1 MRTII
6 WLTTALLPLATGIAC
21 NQAPTATEDPIE
33 ARQIPE
39 SVRADAFS
47 AAEGNNRFAL
57 DLFQAIREKED
68 GNLFVS
74 PFSISTAFAMVYAG
88 ARGETQAQMADV
100 FHFTMDQERMHPAFG
115 ALLRSLDTGA
125 SFDGYRLNI
134 ANRLWGDDGFALL
147 PAYVDLTREHYGAD
161 LRQLDFGQPE
171 AARGTINDWVAE
183 KTEGKIENLIPPGM
197 INAYTK
203 LVLTNAIYFKG
214 RWLSRFDSDL
224 TQDRPFRLD
233 ATNTVS
239 VPTMTQDGKF
249 LLGGA
254 DGVQVL
260 DLPYETEDLSM
271 IFLLP
276 TAVDGLGALEDR
288 LTLENLRDWMDS
300 VHETEADLFIP
311 RFQVESKVTLKSVL
325 ADMGMPLA
333 FSESADFSGIDG
345 KRDLLIQDAVHKGYV
360 LVNEEGTEA
369 AAATAVGV
377 GTTSVPPAFRAD
389 HPFLILIWDRVTES
403 ILFLGRVADPSA

>member
-1 MRTII
+1 MRTITFLGLAAVC
-6 WLTTALLPLATGIAC
+6 LTAGGLACKDLPPGKTPL
-21 NQAPTATEDPIE
+21 E
-33 ARQIPE
+33 ARQLPE

-47 AAEGNNRFAL
+47 VAESNNRFAL
-57 DLFQAIREKED
+57 DLFQALRDQEE

-88 ARGETQAQMADV
+88 ARGETQAQMAQV
-100 FHFTMDQERMHPAFG
+100 FHFSMDQDRLHPAFG
-115 ALLRSLDTGA
+115 ALIRSLETGA
-125 SFDGYRLNI
+125 GFDGYRLNI
-134 ANRLWGDDGFALL
+134 ANRLWGDDGFTLL
-147 PAYVDLTREHYGAD
+147 PAYVNLTGEHYGAD
-161 LRQLDFGQPE
+161 LRQLDFGQSE

-183 KTEGKIENLIPPGM
+183 KTEGKIQDLIPAGM
-197 INAYTK
+197 IDANTK
-203 LVLTNAIYFKG
+203 LILTNAIYFKG
-214 RWLSRFDSDL
+214 RWLSRFDPDL
-224 TQDRPFRLD
+224 TRDLPFHLD
-233 ATNTVS
+233 ATRTVS
-239 VPTMTQDGKF
+239 VPTMTQAGKF

-260 DLPYETEDLSM
+260 DLPYQTEDLSM

-276 TAVDGLGALEDR
+276 TEAGGLGALEDR
-288 LTLENLRDWMDS
+288 LTLESLRDWMDS

-311 RFQVESKVTLKSVL
+311 RFEVESKVMLKNVL
-325 ADMGMPLA
+325 ADLGMPLA
-333 FSESADFSGIDG
+333 FGETADFSGIDG

-369 AAATAVGV
+369 AGATGVGV
-377 GTTSVPPAFRAD
+377 GTTSVPPTFQAD

>member
-21 NQAPTATEDPIE
+21 NQAPTATGDPIE
-33 ARQIPE
+33 ARQLPE

-57 DLFQAIREKED
+57 DLFQAIRDQED

-88 ARGETQAQMADV
+88 ARGETQAQMANV
-100 FHFTMDQERMHPAFG
+100 FHFTLDQERMHPAFG
-115 ALLRSLDTGA
+115 ALIRSLDTGTT
-125 SFDGYRLNI
+125 FDGYRLNI
-134 ANRLWGDDGFALL
+134 ANRLWGDDGFAIL
-147 PAYVDLTREHYGAD
+147 PAYLDLTREHYGAD
-161 LRQLDFGQPE
+161 VRQLDFAQAE
-171 AARGTINDWVAE
+171 AARGTINDWVEE
-183 KTEGKIENLIPPGM
+183 KTEGKIQDLIPSGM
-197 INAYTK
+197 INPLTR

-214 RWLSRFDSDL
+214 RWLSRFDPDL
-224 TQDRPFRLD
+224 TRDLPFHLD
-233 ATNTVS
+233 ATRTVS

-249 LLGGA
+249 LLGGG

-260 DLPYETEDLSM
+260 DLSYETEDLSM
-271 IFLLP
+271 IFILP

-288 LTLENLRDWMDS
+288 LTLENLRGWMDS

-311 RFQVESKVTLKSVL
+311 RFQVESKVVLKSVL

-345 KRDLLIQDAVHKGYV
+345 KQDLLIQDAVHKGYV

-369 AAATAVGV
+369 AGATGVGG
-377 GTTSVPPAFRAD
+377 GTTSVPPVFRAD

-403 ILFLGRVADPSA
+403 ILFLGRVADPLA